1 MPFLNPEQWS
11 RILKAQYAASMRVTG
26 EHDDVELSDKER
38 ISFNAIAHNIGD
50 IW

>member
-26 EHDDVELSDKER
+26 EHDDVQLTDSER
-38 ISFNAIAHNIGD
+38 VTFHDIADSIGD
-50 IW
+50 IR